1 MKKTEI
7 TRSTWSSDADYRIK
21 NRKWLR
27 YSSNVARRVLSILR
41 EKDTLT
47 QLELANKIGVTP
59 QYISKLLKG
68 KQNLTLSTIAKL
80 SESLGQEL
88 ISFPNYKHSNR
99 HTELVVSSGLNYDT
113 LIIQMKDECISLF
126 PENNFQWPIQSG
138 QIYSRR
144 LSKTMNAEFISK

>member
-7 TRSTWSSDADYRIK
+7 TPSTWSSDADYRIK

-47 QLELANKIGVTP
+47 QLELANNIGVTP

-80 SESLGQEL
+80 SESLGEEL
-88 ISFPNYKHSNR
+88 ISFPNYKYSNR
-99 HTELVVSSGLNYDT
+99 HTELVVSSGLSYDT
-113 LIIQMKDECISLF
+113 IIQIKYDSISVF
-126 PENNFQWPIQSG
+126 PENNFQWPIQSS
-138 QIYSRR
+138 QIHSIRSNR
-144 LSKTMNAEFISK
+144 TINAEFIAK